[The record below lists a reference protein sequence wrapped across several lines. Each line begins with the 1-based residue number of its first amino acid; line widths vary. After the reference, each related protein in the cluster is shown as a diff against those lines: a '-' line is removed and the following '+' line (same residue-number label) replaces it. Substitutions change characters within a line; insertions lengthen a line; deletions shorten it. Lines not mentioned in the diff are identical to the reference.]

1 MLWFRK
7 NVVIIF
13 LIGSLWISQVI
24 ISIQI
29 SWSVLSMHARNHMS
43 NPNFLCTCV
52 TVQVVFVD
60 AIWKM
65 TQAWPR
71 SANVSLSPPLKPRE
85 LLVQSL
91 HVPHTVHVSS
101 TVSLYLSPFKCNIF
115 TETEFSW
122 KLSSSTSA
130 LLFDPC
136 FLFCFSF
143 TLGDS
148 FSGNICS

>member
-1 MLWFRK
+1 MDKSSNHFYS
-7 NVVIIF
+7 NF
-13 LIGSLWISQVI
+13 LISSEYACTEPHVKSQLSLRLRYGAGSFWRRNLENDPGLTSQCQRI
-24 ISIQI
+24 
-29 SWSVLSMHARNHMS
+29 
-43 NPNFLCTCV
+43 
-52 TVQVVFVD
+52 
-60 AIWKM
+60 
-65 TQAWPR
+65 
-71 SANVSLSPPLKPRE
+71 SLSPPFKPRE

-122 KLSSSTSA
+122 KLSSSMSA